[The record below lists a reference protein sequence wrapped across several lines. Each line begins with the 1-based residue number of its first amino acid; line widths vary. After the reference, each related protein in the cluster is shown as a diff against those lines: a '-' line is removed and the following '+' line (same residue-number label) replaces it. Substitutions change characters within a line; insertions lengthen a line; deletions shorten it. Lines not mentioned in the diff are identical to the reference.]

1 MKKTYYFQ
9 HDYNARNDPKLQA
22 LIVEMGVAGI
32 GIYWCL
38 VEMLYE
44 QDGEMPMSSIK
55 SIAYNLHVKQ
65 KTVERVIKDFGLFDY
80 DDDKSE
86 NIEKSPKMFRNKSVL
101 KRLNRIIDI
110 SEKRKRAIETRWKSK
125 RNSESN
131 EYKCNTN
138 ECENDTNEVQTE
150 YKSNTHIIKGNEI
163 KGNEIKEDYKEEGSS
178 LRSEPLS
185 TGAVD
190 VPVKV
195 ENYRSD
201 EERKN
206 REYCMAIASFF
217 NQSVQ
222 GKQIPQIKK
231 MQKDRMSTILARR
244 KEFGEEAIKEVIIK
258 AASSRFLNGDN
269 DRGFFATFTWIFK
282 PRNFQKI
289 YEGNYDNRECCATT
303 RLSQDELE
311 RQKRDAEFAEYARRK
326 MLSDDQTDELPF

>member
-44 QDGEMPMSSIK
+44 QDGEMPISSIK

-80 DDDKSE
+80 DDDKPE
-86 NIEKSPKMFRNKSVL
+86 NVEKSPKMFRNKSVL

-125 RNSESN
+125 RDSESN

-138 ECENDTNEVQTE
+138 EYENDTNEVQTE
-150 YKSNTHIIKGNEI
+150 YKSNTPIIKEKEI
-163 KGNEIKEDYKEEGSS
+163 KEKEIKEDYKEEGSS

-185 TGAVD
+185 SEAVD
-190 VPVKV
+190 ANAAGEKIEVFKSEEEKYLDDFCKKV
-195 ENYRSD
+195 ADY
-201 EERKN
+201 
-206 REYCMAIASFF
+206 F
-217 NQSVQ
+217 N
-222 GKQIPQIKK
+222 KK
-231 MQKDRMSTILARR
+231 MQGKEITKIRQLTSAR
-244 KEFGEEAIKEVIIK
+244 KASIK
-258 AASSRFLNGDN
+258 ARLKESSETEVFAAIDKTSESDFLNGCGN
-269 DRGFFATFTWIFK
+269 RGFKASFDWLFR
-282 PRNFQKI
+282 PRNYIKVL
-289 YEGNYDNRECCATT
+289 EGNYDNNRKNKASADSRNQFDPYSKRRGFDVTATSAEEYCE
-303 RLSQDELE
+303 RL
-311 RQKRDAEFAEYARRK
+311 
-326 MLSDDQTDELPF
+326 